1 MKQYDL
7 IATAAAG
14 VESLVN
20 QELKAL
26 GYQTQTE
33 NGRVR
38 FKGNAQDIARTNL
51 WLRTADRIKIVVK
64 EFKATTFEDLF
75 DQTYATVSYTH
86 L

>member
-51 WLRTADRIKIVVK
+51 
-64 EFKATTFEDLF
+64 
-75 DQTYATVSYTH
+75 
-86 L
+86 